1 MDSEDLWVEGQK
13 KAICNVPAISN
24 GSKPLDNAI
33 CAFSPEEKE
42 SFIAAE
48 PLSAPYFYKYM
59 GSRELINNI
68 ERWFLLI
75 NRIPPH
81 ELSQMPY
88 VRQKLKEIREYRLSS
103 NSAQTIKLAE
113 TPAKF
118 HFENM
123 PTKEYLVIPQTSSGR
138 RRYIPI
144 GFLTPDVMVNN
155 KLQVMTEGGLYEFGI
170 LSSNIHNA
178 WLRTVA
184 GRLREDFTY
193 SVSVVYNTFPWPEPT
208 AEQKQKIEETAQMIL
223 DARNLY
229 PEASLADLY
238 LVDADGL
245 EYMPDELRQA
255 HKANNVAVMKAYGFS
270 VKDMSESDC
279 VAKLMKMYQE
289 LTK

>member
-1 MDSEDLWVEGQK
+1 MS
-13 KAICNVPAISN
+13 
-24 GSKPLDNAI
+24 
-33 CAFSPEEKE
+33 
-42 SFIAAE
+42 
-48 PLSAPYFYKYM
+48 
-59 GSRELINNI
+59 
-68 ERWFLLI
+68 
-75 NRIPPH
+75 
-81 ELSQMPY
+81 
-88 VRQKLKEIREYRLSS
+88 
-103 NSAQTIKLAE
+103 
-113 TPAKF
+113 
-118 HFENM
+118 
-123 PTKEYLVIPQTSSGR
+123 LV
-138 RRYIPI
+138 
-144 GFLTPDVMVNN
+144 F
-155 KLQVMTEGGLYEFGI
+155 
-170 LSSNIHNA
+170 IHNA